1 MVGRAANG
9 TRQKMG
15 NAFLNN
21 LVLRQ
26 TDSVEK
32 NLTFQELID
41 VRCRKA
47 AQVPF
52 PKTHNERFQNGAAAA
67 GAMSIAGAKGT
78 PLQIT

>member
-1 MVGRAANG
+1 
-9 TRQKMG
+9 
-15 NAFLNN
+15 L
-21 LVLRQ
+21 
-26 TDSVEK
+26 E
-32 NLTFQELID
+32 E
-41 VRCRKA
+41 A

>member
-1 MVGRAANG
+1 M
-9 TRQKMG
+9 RQKMG
-15 NAFLNN
+15 NAFLKN

-32 NLTFQELID
+32 TLTFQELVD
-41 VRCRKA
+41 VRCRKGGVPLEEA

-52 PKTHNERFQNGAAAA
+52 PKTHNERFQNGAPAV
-67 GAMSIAGAKGT
+67 GAMSIAGTKGT